1 MFMGVVRNLRL
12 PRFEIQD
19 SRRGWGGVPL
29 SFSIFGD
36 FGGVFNGEKKT
47 DYRRQLTRGTVG
59 IFGKQRTW
67 TYS

>member
-36 FGGVFNGEKKT
+36 FGGVFNGEKNG
-47 DYRRQLTRGTVG
+47 L
-59 IFGKQRTW
+59 
-67 TYS
+67 S